1 MSEQVRRFAGLV
13 EEVRETI
20 KLLNAFLDAGSRL
33 EFVQA
38 KAEEITRVLSEALI
52 DPGLSEDLRRELE
65 ELLVKAKSI
74 AERARKKVEEVNSG
88 WRDVERRSAEGLR
101 RTF

>member
-1 MSEQVRRFAGLV
+1 MSEQVRRFAGLI